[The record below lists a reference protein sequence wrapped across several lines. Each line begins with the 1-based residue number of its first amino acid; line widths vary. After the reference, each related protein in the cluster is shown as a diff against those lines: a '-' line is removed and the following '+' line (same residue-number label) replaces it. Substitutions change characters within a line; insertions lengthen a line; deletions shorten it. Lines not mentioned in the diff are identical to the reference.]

1 MPRSSQAKK
10 PVVTEKIA
18 HDAAN
23 NPKRPIKF
31 NIELNE
37 EQKDAKRKILNNAI
51 TVLTGEAGSGKT
63 LVAVITALDQLF
75 KKEIK
80 KIFITRPLVTREEIG
95 FLPGD
100 IGAKLDP
107 FLIPIYDNL
116 SKCYDDPNKIQ
127 KMLESKQIDIAPI
140 AYMRGRT
147 FEDAI
152 LIIDEAQNIDDESM
166 KMCLTRIGN
175 NGRIIICGDNKQ
187 IDLKKKDLSGF
198 DFICWLVKK
207 HESENNGMA
216 YKFLES
222 NHRHPIVKLILEEY
236 TIREADKA
244 RDRENKKQLLND

>member
-1 MPRSSQAKK
+1 MPRSSAKPK
-10 PVVTEKIA
+10 KAAVTEKIQ
-18 HDAAN
+18 HEVSN

-37 EQKDAKRKILNNAI
+37 EQKEAKRKILNNAV
-51 TVLTGEAGSGKT
+51 TVLTGGAGSGKT
-63 LVAVITALDQLF
+63 LLAVITALDQLF
-75 KKEIK
+75 KKEIN
-80 KIFITRPLVTREEIG
+80 KIFVTRPLVTREEIG

-116 SKCYDDPNKIQ
+116 SKCYDDPVKIQ
-127 KMLESKQIDIAPI
+127 KLFETKTIEIAPI

-147 FEDAI
+147 FEDSI
-152 LIIDEAQNIDDESM
+152 LIIDEAQNVDDESL

-175 NGRIIICGDNKQ
+175 NGRIVICGDKDQ

-198 DFICWLVKK
+198 DFISSLAQK
-207 HESENNGMA
+207 HEYNGMA
-216 YKFLES
+216 YQKLTA

-236 TIREADKA
+236 AIREEEKA
-244 RDRENKKQLLND
+244 RQKEKIRMND